1 MKKRLFLFEKL
12 VLSLDS
18 KLKPFV
24 NLLIN
29 KHCHAT
35 KHLPDSVCLIDLVW
49 KRCAILLLLTL
60 KFPKIKQTLFTL
72 EFHPKN
78 KWTTFLDK
86 LVTSSVSDQNTLYI
100 HLFQTLLVELT
111 SKEKDYQPFWTPA
124 YKDLSERLLL
134 PIKIDSAD
142 SVLTFSNLLYPNVE
156 VKSSFLTI
164 KEIEVQNK
172 NSQKTYFQ
180 LSTST
185 VVDKWVNEVT
195 DQNVTKALKVKL
207 KPCYQQR
214 KILDKWINT
223 SNYVYNKTIESINNG
238 DKINFMSLRD
248 KLVTKSTKKEH
259 VKYKEITSEI
269 DKLKEKRRKMSKEH
283 LCTDDVS
290 ILITKKKLELR
301 NVAKQLAKEH
311 NVNVKEWECET
322 PKEVRA
328 GAINDVCKAYKTG
341 FSNLKAGNINHF
353 RLGFRKHYS
362 TAKSVVIP
370 KSFVSVRNGRIR
382 IAPDFFK
389 DKCEFRIGERTLKKH
404 KLLSVNNDCRI
415 IKKNGDYWIV
425 VPVTMDVNKRKDPV
439 NYCGIDPGS
448 RTFMTSFGNVGC
460 KEYKHDQML
469 LDKLN
474 RRISMLKS
482 LRTRPRKHEERNRY
496 RKRVISKVEERK
508 SNLVDELHWK
518 TIIHLLNNNDFVF
531 YGNIKSHG
539 IVKNGVNKHL
549 NRNLND
555 LKLYKFKERLL
566 YKAKVLGK
574 QVFTINES
582 YTTQTCSCC
591 GSMYKPGS
599 SEVYNCSNCS
609 RVMGRDVNASKNI
622 LMKGIVG
629 NLL

>member
-1 MKKRLFLFEKL
+1 MKKRSSLFERL

-29 KHCHAT
+29 KHYHAT
-35 KHLPDSVCLIDLVW
+35 KHLPDNACLIDLVW
-49 KRCAILLLLTL
+49 KRCAILLLLIL

-78 KWTTFLDK
+78 KWMTFLDK
-86 LVTSSVSDQNTLYI
+86 LVTSSVSDQNTLHI

-124 YKDLSERLLL
+124 YKDLSVKLLL
-134 PIKIDSAD
+134 PIEIVSVDSD
-142 SVLTFSNLLYPNVE
+142 LTSSNSLCPNVE

-185 VVDKWVNEVT
+185 VVDKWANEAT
-195 DQNVTKALKVKL
+195 DQNVTKALKVKI

-214 KILDKWINT
+214 KILDEWINT
-223 SNYVYNKTIESINNG
+223 SNYVYNKTIESIHKG

-248 KLVTKSTKKEH
+248 KLVTKNTKKGH
-259 VKYKEITSEI
+259 VKYIEVTKEIN
-269 DKLKEKRRKMSKEH
+269 KLKEKRSQMSKEH
-283 LCTDDVS
+283 LCADDVS
-290 ILITKKKLELR
+290 ILITKKTSELR
-301 NVAKQLAKEH
+301 NMAKTLPKEH
-311 NVNVKEWECET
+311 NINVKEWECET

-341 FSNLKAGNINHF
+341 FANLKAGNINHF
-353 RLGFRKHYS
+353 KLGFRKHYN
-362 TAKSVVIP
+362 TTKSVVVP
-370 KSFVSVRNGRIR
+370 KSFVSVRNGCIR

-389 DKCEFRIGERTLKKH
+389 DKCDFRINKRTLKKH
-404 KLLSVNNDCRI
+404 KLLSINNDCRI
-415 IKKNGDYWIV
+415 IKKNGDYWII
-425 VPVTMDVNKRKDPV
+425 VPVATDVNKRKAPV

-448 RTFMTSFGNVGC
+448 RTFMTAFSNVGC
-460 KEYKHDQML
+460 KEYKHDQIVM
-469 LDKLN
+469 DKLN
-474 RRISMLKS
+474 RKIKMLKG
-482 LRTRPRKHEERNRY
+482 LRTRPRKQEERNRY

-518 TIIHLLNNNDFVF
+518 TIIHLLKDNDFVF

-539 IVKNGVNKHL
+539 IVKNGVNKQL

-555 LKLYKFKERLL
+555 LKLYKFKERML

-574 QVFTINES
+574 QVFLINES

-591 GSMYKPGS
+591 GNTYKPGS

-629 NLL
+629 NLM

>member
-1 MKKRLFLFEKL
+1 MKKRLYPFEKL

-29 KHCHAT
+29 RYYHAT
-35 KHLPDSVCLIDLVW
+35 KHLPDNACLIDLVW
-49 KRCAILLLLTL
+49 KRCVILLVLIL
-60 KFPKIKQTLFTL
+60 KFPKLKQILFTL

-86 LVTSSVSDQNTLYI
+86 LITSSLRDQNTLHI

-124 YKDLSERLLL
+124 YKDLSEKLLL
-134 PIKIDSAD
+134 PIEIGSVDLDST
-142 SVLTFSNLLYPNVE
+142 SSNLLSPNVV

-164 KEIEVQNK
+164 KEIEVQNRS
-172 NSQKTYFQ
+172 SQKTYFQ

-185 VVDKWVNEVT
+185 VVDKWVNEVA
-195 DQNVTKALKVKL
+195 DQNVTKALKIKL

-214 KILDKWINT
+214 KILNEWINT

-248 KLVTKSTKKEH
+248 KLVTKHTKKGH
-259 VKYKEITSEI
+259 VKYKELTDEI
-269 DKLKEKRRKMSKEH
+269 NKLKKQRNQMSKED
-283 LCTDDVS
+283 LCTSDLS
-290 ILITKKKLELR
+290 KIIANKKLQLR
-301 NVAKQLAKEH
+301 NIAKTLPKEH
-311 NVNVKEWECET
+311 NMNVKDWECDT

-328 GAINDVCKAYKTG
+328 GAVNDVCKAYKTG
-341 FSNLKAGNINHF
+341 FANLKAGNISHF
-353 RLGFRKHYS
+353 RLGFRKHYN
-362 TAKSVVIP
+362 TTKSLVIP
-370 KSFVSVRNGRIR
+370 KSFVSVRNGSIR

-389 DKCEFRIGERTLKKH
+389 EKCKFRIGGRTLKKH
-404 KLLSVNNDCRI
+404 KLLEVNNDCRI
-415 IKKNGDYWIV
+415 LKKNGDYWIV
-425 VPVTMDVNKRKDPV
+425 IRVIQDAEKRKTPI
-439 NYCGIDPGS
+439 NYCGVDPGS
-448 RTFMTSFGNVGC
+448 RTFMTTFGNLGC
-460 KEYKHDQML
+460 KEYKHNQDL
-469 LDKLN
+469 LDKVN
-474 RRISMLKS
+474 KRIRILKS
-482 LRTRPRKHEERNRY
+482 FRTRPRQQKERNKY
-496 RKRVISKVEERK
+496 RKRALTKVENYK
-508 SNLVDELHWK
+508 SNLIDELHWK
-518 TIIHLLNNNDFVF
+518 TIGDLLKVNDFVF

-566 YKAKVLGK
+566 HKANVLGK
-574 QVFTINES
+574 HVFITNEA

-591 GSMYKPGS
+591 GNMYKPGS
-599 SEVYNCSNCS
+599 SEVYNCLSCLK
-609 RVMGRDVNASKNI
+609 VMGRDANASKNI

-629 NLL
+629 NL